1 MSECWCGRTDIGID
15 HSKYITRTL
24 KNMQAGGSI

>member
-1 MSECWCGRTDIGID
+1 MIEYWCGLTGTGID
-15 HSKYITRTL
+15 HSKYITSTL